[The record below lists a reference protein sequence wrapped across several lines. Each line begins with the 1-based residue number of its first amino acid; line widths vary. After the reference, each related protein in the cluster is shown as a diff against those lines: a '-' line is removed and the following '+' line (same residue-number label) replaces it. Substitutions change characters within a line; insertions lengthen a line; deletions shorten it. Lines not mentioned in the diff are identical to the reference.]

1 MKINWFEIIIGI
13 LEMIIAILAMYFNA
27 ERILDFFFLFAG
39 YHIGKGL
46 WKGEE

>member
-1 MKINWFEIIIGI
+1 MKINWFEIIMGI

-39 YHIGKGL
+39 YHIAKGL
-46 WKGEE
+46 YERKE